1 MGTDEE
7 FLLLHRSFVDRQ
19 AGFSE
24 EFHEVRLG
32 LGRTIAVLSRPL
44 VGPALPVGW
53 VICHSFGMEQL
64 HLSRLDVLIARSL
77 SEVGFPVLRYHGQG
91 YGDSELGMEG
101 IGLGSHLAEAVE
113 ALDWMTKQDGVEQV
127 GMIGARLGGA
137 VALMVA
143 VRRQLRYAVGWEP
156 MVRGSQYVRDLL
168 RSRGLAEVVGG
179 KGGDVASEI
188 ERERQTL
195 AEQGWIDIKGV
206 PFSRAA
212 HDEMA
217 AIDLVKDLTKWGGSA
232 LVGGAS
238 RTGKVGPALAK
249 LAEHLESIGAKADV
263 EVITD
268 RYASQFGQFRF
279 QTIEGGTA
287 KKDTQLGLNRAMA
300 AATAAWSLR
309 QVGKPAKE
317 EVLT

>member
-7 FLLLHRSFVDRQ
+7 FLLRHRRYEDRQ
-19 AGFSE
+19 ARFSE
-24 EFHEVRLG
+24 EFHQIRLG
-32 LGRTIAVLSRPL
+32 LGRTVVVLSRPI
-44 VGPALPVGW
+44 GPALPVGW

-64 HLSRLDVLIARSL
+64 HLSRLDVLMARSL
-77 SEVGFPVLRYHGQG
+77 SSAGFPVLRYHGQG
-91 YGDSELGMEG
+91 YGDSELGMETV
-101 IGLGSHLAEAVE
+101 GLDSHLGEAGE
-113 ALDWMTKQDGVEQV
+113 ALDWMVKQDGVEQV

-143 VRRQLRYAVGWEP
+143 VRRQLRYAAVWEP
-156 MVRGSQYVRDLL
+156 MVRGSQYVRELL

-179 KGGDVASEI
+179 KSVDVASEI
-188 ERERQTL
+188 ELERQTL

-206 PFSRAA
+206 PFSRSA
-212 HDEMA
+212 HDEIA
-217 AIDLVKDLTKWGGSA
+217 AIDLVKDLTRWEGSA
-232 LVGGAS
+232 LVGGVS
-238 RTGKVGPALAK
+238 RTGKVGTALTK
-249 LAEHLESIGAKADV
+249 LAQHLESIGGKADV
-263 EVITD
+263 EVVTD
-268 RYASQFGQFRF
+268 RYAAQFGQFRF

-287 KKDTQLGLNRAMA
+287 KKDTQLALNRAMA